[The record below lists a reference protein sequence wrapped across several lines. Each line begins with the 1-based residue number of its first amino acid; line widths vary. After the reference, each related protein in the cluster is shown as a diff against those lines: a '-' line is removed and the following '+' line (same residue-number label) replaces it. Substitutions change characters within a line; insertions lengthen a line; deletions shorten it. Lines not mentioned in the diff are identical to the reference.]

1 MKLMMLTQ
9 LKSYWFVV
17 EINIVYTKGVIR
29 SRRTGNTMVKT
40 KGTKRQTS
48 ALKGYIAPAS
58 IVVPAVLLR
67 KEMDCDYAKR
77 NMFVVICYT
86 DIRSD

>member
-40 KGTKRQTS
+40 KGTKRQTIIYKT
-48 ALKGYIAPAS
+48 LKID
-58 IVVPAVLLR
+58 LKTEQHELH
-67 KEMDCDYAKR
+67 
-77 NMFVVICYT
+77 
-86 DIRSD
+86 